1 MSDVYMPGVKSR
13 FNSEDIIDKL
23 MRLERIPKERTEKNI
38 DNLQTQK
45 GYWQEVGRRIN
56 SMRESARFLYSFQNP
71 FNERLAISTDESALT
86 ATATREAD
94 EQSYRFTVKQTAQ
107 ADRFL
112 SSPLDEKTK
121 IEAGSYNFTVGNDK
135 ISINFRGGTLK
146 DFVEVINRRGNDK
159 ISANLIAVQSG
170 TKSLL
175 IESKKTGSA
184 YRLGF
189 LDDAAKLALKT
200 GMVEQGNDT
209 RKDIA
214 ITENNVNSGGG
225 TTSINDGVLKV
236 GVQSSATLPLGLSL
250 SADSP
255 VILKLETSTRV
266 ENSGVFDVPQKPPGP
281 SIPKG
286 SVTYGGIT
294 VENEP
299 SSAPIPEWKT
309 PEVPPRR
316 DDMSVLSLVFAD
328 GTSAKLPPITDSNV
342 FVPRQYVL
350 SDAAQGRT
358 ISSIRVENNN
368 THREV
373 SVGKIEI
380 FDPTSTT
387 GGLVPQNSLS
397 TARDAIIT
405 MEGIEIT
412 RPTNNIDDLI
422 PGLTLNVR
430 GVSERP
436 VELKVKGDTEKVKE
450 SIINFVGNY
459 NRLIAEINV
468 LTARSVSSGS
478 GTKTSVDDSVLNELT
493 YLTAEEKAEMRT
505 RLGAF
510 NGDLTL
516 NQLKNRLLQSVT
528 APYPTSLERDLSLL
542 AQIGIGTN
550 AARGAGYEPSKLR
563 GYLEIDE
570 KKLDASLENKIP
582 AIKELFASDTSGDM
596 IADTGVAYNVDAIVK
611 PFVEVGGIITLKT
624 NTIDSR
630 ITQDER
636 RVSTMERQLAAKEQE
651 LKIQYARM
659 EAAYARMESMST
671 SLDNFNQ
678 QNRSGNNR

>member
-1 MSDVYMPGVKSR
+1 MSDVYMPGIKSR

-45 GYWQEVGRRIN
+45 SYWQEVGRRIN
-56 SMRESARFLYSFQNP
+56 SMRESARFLFSFQNP
-71 FNERLAISTDESALT
+71 FNDRLALSTDESVLT
-86 ATATREAD
+86 ASATREAE

-112 SSPLDEKTK
+112 STPLDEKTK
-121 IEAGSYNFTVGNDK
+121 IEAGNYNFTVGNDK

-159 ISANLIAVQSG
+159 IAANLIAVQSG

-184 YRLGF
+184 NRLDF
-189 LDDAAKLALKT
+189 HDDAAKLALKT
-200 GMVEQGNDT
+200 GMVEQGNET
-209 RKDIA
+209 RKELA
-214 ITENNVNSGGG
+214 ITENTVKGGG

-236 GVQSSATLPLGLSL
+236 GVQSSASVPFGIQL

-255 VILKLETSTRV
+255 VMLKLETSTRV
-266 ENSGVFDVPQKPPGP
+266 EASGVFDVPQPPPGP

-294 VENEP
+294 VDNEP
-299 SSAPIPEWKT
+299 SSAPMPEWKT
-309 PEVPPRR
+309 PEVPPRK
-316 DDMSVLSLVFAD
+316 DDMSVLSLVFSD
-328 GTSAKLPPITDSNV
+328 GTSAKLPPITDSSG
-342 FVPRQYVL
+342 FVSRQYAL
-350 SDAAQGRT
+350 SDIARGKT
-358 ISSIRVENNN
+358 ITSINIENNN

-380 FDPTSTT
+380 FDPTSTS
-387 GGLVPQNSLS
+387 GGFIPQNSLS

-412 RPTNNIDDLI
+412 RPTNNIDDVI
-422 PGLTLNVR
+422 PGLTLNLK
-430 GVSERP
+430 GASDRP
-436 VELKVKGDTEKVKE
+436 VELKVSGDTEKVKE
-450 SIINFVGNY
+450 AIINFVGNY
-459 NRLIAEINV
+459 NRLLAEINV

-493 YLTAEEKAEMRT
+493 YLTADEKAEMRN

-510 NGDLTL
+510 NGDITL
-516 NQLKNRLLQSVT
+516 NQLKNRLQQSVT
-528 APYPTSLERDLSLL
+528 APYPTSLERELSLL

-550 AARGAGYEPSKLR
+550 ASRNTGYEPAKLR

-570 KKLDASLENKIP
+570 KKLDAALDTKIP
-582 AIKELFASDTSGDM
+582 AIRELFASDTTGDLL
-596 IADTGVAYNVDAIVK
+596 ADTGVAFNVDAIVK

-630 ITQDER
+630 ITQDEKR
-636 RVSTMERQLAAKEQE
+636 ISTMERQLAAKEQE

-659 EAAYARMESMST
+659 EAAYAQMETMSN
-671 SLDNFNQ
+671 SLNNFNQ
-678 QNRSGNNR
+678 QNRNR

>member
-23 MRLERIPKERTEKNI
+23 MRLERVPKERTEKNI

-56 SMRESARFLYSFQNP
+56 TLRESARFLYSFQNP
-71 FNERLAISTDESALT
+71 FNERIAVSTNEAALT
-86 ATATREAD
+86 ATATREAE
-94 EQSYRFTVKQTAQ
+94 EQSYNFTVKQTAQ

-112 SSPLDEKTK
+112 SFPLDEKTK
-121 IEAGSYNFTVGNDK
+121 IEAGNYAFTVGNDK
-135 ISINFRGGTLK
+135 ISINFRGGSLK

-184 YRLGF
+184 NK
-189 LDDAAKLALKT
+189 LDFQEDAAKLALKT

-209 RKDIA
+209 RKNVA
-214 ITENNVNSGGG
+214 ITENSVNGGG
-225 TTSINDGVLKV
+225 TTSINDGILKV
-236 GVQSSATLPLGLSL
+236 GVQSSATLPVALSL

-255 VILKLETSTRV
+255 VMLKLETSTRV
-266 ENSGVFDVPQKPPGP
+266 EDSGVFNVPQPPPGP
-281 SIPKG
+281 AIPKG

-294 VENEP
+294 VDNEP
-299 SSAPIPEWKT
+299 SSAPLPEWKT
-309 PEVPPRR
+309 PEVPQRR
-316 DDMSVLSLVFAD
+316 DDMSVLSLVFSD
-328 GTSAKLPPITDSNV
+328 GTSAKLPPITDSGA
-342 FVPRQYVL
+342 FVSRQYVL
-350 SDAAQGRT
+350 SDVAQGRT
-358 ISSIRVENNN
+358 ISSLKIENNN

-387 GGLVPQNSLS
+387 GGYIPQNALS

-405 MEGIEIT
+405 MEGIEIL
-412 RPTNNIDDLI
+412 RPTNSIDDLI

-430 GVSERP
+430 GVSDRP

-459 NRLIAEINV
+459 NRLLAEINV

-493 YLTAEEKAEMRT
+493 YLTAEERAEMRE

-563 GYLEIDE
+563 GYLDIDE
-570 KKLDASLENKIP
+570 KKLDSSLETKIP

-596 IADTGVAYNVDAIVK
+596 IADTGVAYNVDSIVK
-611 PFVEVGGIITLKT
+611 PFVETGGIITLKT

-636 RVSTMERQLAAKEQE
+636 RINTMERQLAAKEQE

-678 QNRSGNNR
+678 QNRPSNR

>member
-1 MSDVYMPGVKSR
+1 MSDVYMPGIKSR
-13 FNSEDIIDKL
+13 FNSEKIIEDL

-38 DNLQTQK
+38 ENLQTQK
-45 GYWQEVGRRIN
+45 SYWQEVGRRIN
-56 SMRESARFLYSFQNP
+56 SMRESARFLFSFQNP
-71 FNERLAISTDESALT
+71 FNDRLALSTDESVMT
-86 ATATREAD
+86 ASATREAE

-121 IEAGSYNFTVGNDK
+121 IEAGTYNFTVGNDK
-135 ISINFRGGTLK
+135 ISINFRGGSLK

-175 IESKKTGSA
+175 IESKKTGA
-184 YRLGF
+184 ANRLGF
-189 LDDAAKLALKT
+189 QDDAAKLAIKT
-200 GMVEQGNDT
+200 GMMEQGNDT
-209 RKDIA
+209 RKDVA
-214 ITENNVNSGGG
+214 ITENNVKSGG
-225 TTSINDGVLKV
+225 TTGINDGVLKV
-236 GVQSSATLPLGLSL
+236 GAQSSATLPVGISL

-255 VILKLETSTRV
+255 VMLKLETATRV
-266 ENSGVFDVPQKPPGP
+266 EASGVFDVPQPPPGP

-299 SSAPIPEWKT
+299 SAAPLPEFKT
-309 PEVPPRR
+309 PPVPQRR
-316 DDMSVLSLVFAD
+316 DDMSVLSLVFSD
-328 GTSAKLPPITDSNV
+328 GTSAKLPPITDSPG
-342 FVPRQYVL
+342 FVSRQYVL
-350 SDAAQGRT
+350 SDVAQGRT
-358 ISSIRVENNN
+358 ITSLNIENNN

-405 MEGIEIT
+405 LEGIEIS
-412 RPTNNIDDLI
+412 RPTNNIDDVI

-430 GVSERP
+430 GVSDRP
-436 VELKVKGDTEKVKE
+436 VELKIKGDTEKVKE

-459 NRLIAEINV
+459 NRLLAEINV

-493 YLTAEEKAEMRT
+493 YLTADEKAEMRN

-516 NQLKNRLLQSVT
+516 NQLKNRLMQSVT

-550 AARGAGYEPSKLR
+550 AARGTGYEPAKLR

-570 KKLDASLENKIP
+570 KKLDAALETKIP
-582 AIKELFASDTSGDM
+582 AIKELFASDTSGDLL
-596 IADTGVAYNVDAIVK
+596 ADTGVAYNVDTIVK
-611 PFVEVGGIITLKT
+611 PFVETGGIITLKT

-630 ITQDER
+630 ITRDEK
-636 RVSTMERQLAAKEQE
+636 SINTMERQLAAKEQE

-659 EAAYARMESMST
+659 EAAYSQMETMSN
-671 SLDNFNQ
+671 SLNNFNQ
-678 QNRSGNNR
+678 QNRSNR

>member
-13 FNSEDIIDKL
+13 FNSEEIIDKL
-23 MRLERIPKERTEKNI
+23 MRLERVPKERTEKNI

-45 GYWQEVGRRIN
+45 SYWQEVGRRIN

-71 FNERLAISTDESALT
+71 FNERLALSTDESVLT
-86 ATATREAD
+86 ASATREAD

-112 SSPLDEKTK
+112 SAPLDEKTK

-184 YRLGF
+184 NRLGF

-209 RKDIA
+209 RKDVA
-214 ITENNVNSGGG
+214 ITENNVKSGGS
-225 TTSINDGVLKV
+225 TTINDGVLKV
-236 GVQSSATLPLGLSL
+236 GVQSSATLPVGLSL

-255 VILKLETSTRV
+255 VMLKLETSTRV
-266 ENSGVFDVPQKPPGP
+266 EDSGIFDAPKPPPGP

-294 VENEP
+294 VDNEP
-299 SSAPIPEWKT
+299 SSAPLPEWKQ
-309 PEVPPRR
+309 PEVPQRR
-316 DDMSVLSLVFAD
+316 DDMSVLSLVFSD
-328 GTSAKLPPITDSNV
+328 GSSAKLPPITDSNA
-342 FVPRQYVL
+342 FVSRQYVL
-350 SDAAQGRT
+350 SDTAQGRT
-358 ISSIRVENNN
+358 ISSIKIENNN

-373 SVGKIEI
+373 SIGKIEI

-397 TARDAIIT
+397 TARDAVIT
-405 MEGIEIT
+405 MEGIEII

-430 GVSERP
+430 GVSDRP
-436 VELKVKGDTEKVKE
+436 VELQVKGDTEKVKE

-493 YLTAEEKAEMRT
+493 YLTAEERAEMRS

-516 NQLKNRLLQSVT
+516 NQLKNRLMQSVT

-570 KKLDASLENKIP
+570 KKLDAALETKIP

-596 IADTGVAYNVDAIVK
+596 IADTGVAYNVDTIVK

-636 RVSTMERQLAAKEQE
+636 KINTMERQLAAKEQE

-671 SLDNFNQ
+671 SLDNFSQ